1 MNQTQPDNRRRYL
14 RYPPDETEIVLL
26 QFSNTLPS
34 EEVFE
39 PETAGLVCEESRGGL
54 RVVVLARGPIQSVE
68 TGARCVVQ
76 VANLGLQAAEIR
88 WLETIDDDVI
98 KLGLEFIDPAAI

>member
-1 MNQTQPDNRRRYL
+1 MNRIQPDDRRRYL

-26 QFSNTLPS
+26 QFSNTVPS

-54 RVVVLARGPIQSVE
+54 RVVVLTRGPIRSVE
-68 TGARCVVQ
+68 KGARCVVQ

-88 WLETIDDDVI
+88 WLESVDEEVV
-98 KLGLEFIDPAAI
+98 KLGVEFV

>member
-1 MNQTQPDNRRRYL
+1 MPQVQPDDRRRYL

-26 QFSNTLPS
+26 QFSNTIPS

-54 RVVVLARGPIQSVE
+54 RVVVLTRGPIRSVE
-68 TGARCVVQ
+68 KGSRCVVQ

-88 WLETIDDDVI
+88 WMDSIDDDVV
-98 KLGLEFIDPAAI
+98 KLGVEFV

>member
-1 MNQTQPDNRRRYL
+1 MAQAQSDDRRRYL

-54 RVVVLARGPIQSVE
+54 RVVVLTRGPIRNVE
-68 TGARCVVQ
+68 KGSRCVVQ

-88 WLETIDDDVI
+88 WMEDIDDEVV
-98 KLGLEFIDPAAI
+98 KLGIEFV

>member
-1 MNQTQPDNRRRYL
+1 MGQAQTDNRRRYL

-34 EEVFE
+34 EDVFE

-54 RVVVLARGPIQSVE
+54 RVVALKRGPIRNVE
-68 TGARCVVQ
+68 AGSRCVVQ

-88 WLETIDDDVI
+88 WLEPVDDDVI
-98 KLGLEFIDPAAI
+98 KIGLEFG

>member
-1 MNQTQPDNRRRYL
+1 MVQAQSDDRRRYL

-26 QFSNTLPS
+26 QFSNTVPS

-39 PETAGLVCEESRGGL
+39 PETAGLVAEESRGGL
-54 RVVVLARGPIQSVE
+54 RIVVLTRGPIRSVE
-68 TGARCVVQ
+68 KGARCVVQ

-88 WLETIDDDVI
+88 WMDDIDEDVV
-98 KLGLEFIDPAAI
+98 KLGVEFV

>member
-1 MNQTQPDNRRRYL
+1 MAQAQSDDRRRYL

-26 QFSNTLPS
+26 QFSNTIPS

-39 PETAGLVCEESRGGL
+39 PETAGLVAEESRGGL
-54 RVVVLARGPIQSVE
+54 KVVVLTRGPIRDVE
-68 TGARCVVQ
+68 KGARCVVQ

-88 WLETIDDDVI
+88 WMDDIDEDVV
-98 KLGLEFIDPAAI
+98 KLGLEFV

>member
-1 MNQTQPDNRRRYL
+1 MNQVQADDRRRYL

-26 QFSNTLPS
+26 QFSSTMPS

-54 RVVVLARGPIQSVE
+54 RVVVLARGPIRSVE
-68 TGARCVVQ
+68 QGARCVVQ

-88 WLETIDDDVI
+88 WMDPIDDDVV
-98 KLGLEFIDPAAI
+98 KLGVEFV

>member
-1 MNQTQPDNRRRYL
+1 MAQPQTDDRRRYL

-26 QFSNTLPS
+26 QFSNTVPS

-39 PETAGLVCEESRGGL
+39 PETAGLVAEESRGGL
-54 RVVVLARGPIQSVE
+54 RIVVLSRGPIRSVDK
-68 TGARCVVQ
+68 GARCVVQ

-88 WLETIDDDVI
+88 WMEAIDEDAV
-98 KLGLEFIDPAAI
+98 KLGVEFV